1 MMSSKRMRFAGA
13 IAAAAILA
21 AVVAQNVD
29 AQEYVGST
37 VTIGGGTSPID
48 VGDISSLA
56 PGVTIDG
63 GDVTNATGIG
73 VLITGGSSIGSV
85 PVAAPTF
92 RSPVAAPTFRSSNR

>member
-1 MMSSKRMRFAGA
+1 MTSSTRLRFAGA
-13 IAAAAILA
+13 ITASAILA
-21 AVVAQNVD
+21 AVVAPAAD
-29 AQEYVGST
+29 AQEYLGST

-63 GDVTNATGIG
+63 GDFTNETGIG

-85 PVAAPTF
+85 PGGVTNV
-92 RSPVAAPTFRSSNR
+92 SIVE